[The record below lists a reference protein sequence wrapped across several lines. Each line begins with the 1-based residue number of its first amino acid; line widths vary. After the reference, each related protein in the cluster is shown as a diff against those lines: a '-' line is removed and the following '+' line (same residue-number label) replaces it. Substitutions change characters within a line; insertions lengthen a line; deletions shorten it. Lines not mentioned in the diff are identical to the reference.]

1 MRQADPS
8 GQVASTRP
16 IMVSGVYRSGT
27 TFLTAMLGA
36 HPEIRAASSTVKF
49 LRFCLGRYG
58 DMTIRENRAALVA
71 DTHARI
77 STRWGLSI
85 DVEGILADA
94 ARAAQPSYA
103 LMYELIMRDL
113 LCRDAAPTV
122 RWAEKLAVQWEDIER
137 FLDMFPQG
145 KAIHIFRDPR
155 DVAVSY
161 KLMTFEPGH
170 SYLDAAFNF
179 RGAAECLESLLLRFP
194 DRVLVVRAEDI
205 AANPE
210 SNARLMCDFLGLEY
224 APAMVDAG
232 SLRADGEDWASNTSF
247 GTTYQTLP
255 DAKPRW
261 PEHLSRAETLFIEM
275 IAQPYFSRMEY
286 ASSGFT
292 PDRQEWAALHDFV
305 SEEFLAER
313 FRRWLTTGR
322 GAQGYRTDPYEYEMK
337 IVFPERFPADA
348 QKAGGVA

>member
-1 MRQADPS
+1 MNRTFPF
-8 GQVASTRP
+8 GQVPGTRP

-49 LRFCLGRYG
+49 LRFCAGRYG
-58 DMTIRENRAALVA
+58 DMAIPENRAALVK
-71 DTHARI
+71 DTYARI
-77 STRWGLSI
+77 NTRWGLSI
-85 DVEGILADA
+85 NVEEILANGA
-94 ARAAQPSYA
+94 LAAQPSYA

-113 LCRDAAPTV
+113 LCMGAAPTV

-137 FLDMFPQG
+137 FLDMFPAG

-210 SNARLMCDFLGLEY
+210 SNARSMCDFLELEY
-224 APAMVDAG
+224 SPTMVDAG
-232 SLRADGEDWASNTSF
+232 ALRADGEDWASNTSF
-247 GTTYQTLP
+247 GTTYQALP

-261 PEHLSRAETLFIEM
+261 PEHLTRAETAFIEM
-275 IAQPYFSRMEY
+275 ISQPYFSRMGY
-286 ASSGFT
+286 ASSGIT
-292 PDRQEWAALHDFV
+292 PNRQEWSALHDFV
-305 SEEFLAER
+305 SEGFLAER
-313 FRRWLTTGR
+313 FRGWLTTGR
-322 GAQGYRTDPYEYEMK
+322 GAQGYRTDPYEHEMK
-337 IVFPERFPADA
+337 IVFPERFNAEV
-348 QKAGGVA
+348 GGIA